1 MGEEL
6 PSVKAGTPYVIYG
19 NSMSRH
25 DYSTVVLPSDTRRCT
40 FCHEQNTGAAQ
51 KTAYLKP
58 TINAC
63 GACHDNVNFA
73 TGANQ
78 ERAAVFD
85 EMPSE
90 VSYADGTLGI
100 QRRWDFETSLDG
112 KGLVLEPLAFA
123 TPRVFVMLDEPYQPT
138 LCYPPRGIATLWDAS
153 AGETSGAG
161 LGALLGG
168 RRASILRA
176 LEVPLTTTDL
186 AERVGVTPAAV
197 SQQLGQLRDAG
208 LVTAQRDGP
217 RVYSRITKRGEELL
231 KLFAAA

>member
-1 MGEEL
+1 M
-6 PSVKAGTPYVIYG
+6 TRT
-19 NSMSRH
+19 SRNFPLQIGALLAAAAVA
-25 DYSTVVLPSDTRRCT
+25 SPAS
-40 FCHEQNTGAAQ
+40 AAQ
-51 KTAYLKP
+51 P
-58 TINAC
+58 DF
-63 GACHDNVNFA
+63 GACDVRMWLSQGPDGNTLHIV
-73 TGANQ
+73 
-78 ERAAVFD
+78 D

-90 VSYADGTLGI
+90 VSYADGTLDI